1 MLLRGLPP
9 PHESQCEVGF
19 EIVIKTF
26 GKLLKANE

>member
-1 MLLRGLPP
+1 MLLRGLP

-19 EIVIKTF
+19 EIIVKTF